1 MTSLLD
7 IAPPD
12 VATTEV
18 PLPRVGKTLVL
29 RGLDARD
36 IATLMRRFPAF
47 RLASVGRQVTE
58 EELMDVGMDATPVII
73 AMGLGAS
80 DPETERL
87 VLERLTIDEQAA
99 ALSAIMKLTNPD
111 APAPDAPFKG
121 ARRARGGASGR
132 AQAGTSP

>member
-12 VATTEV
+12 VATKEV
-18 PLPRVGKTLVL
+18 PLPRVGKSLIL

-36 IATLMRRFPAF
+36 IATLMRRFPQF
-47 RLASVGRQVTE
+47 RLASVGRQVSE

-73 AMGLGAS
+73 AMGLGSS
-80 DPETERL
+80 DPETEKL
-87 VLERLTIDEQAA
+87 VLERLTIDEQAS
-99 ALSAIMKLTNPD
+99 ALSAVMSLTNPD
-111 APAPDAPFKG
+111 TPKADAPFKK

-132 AQAGTSP
+132 VPAGTSP

>member
-12 VATTEV
+12 VATKEV

-36 IATLMRRFPAF
+36 IATLMRRFPSF
-47 RLASVGRQVTE
+47 RLAAAGRQVSDD
-58 EELMDVGMDATPVII
+58 ELMEVGMDATPVII
-73 AMGLGAS
+73 AMGLGSS
-80 DPETERL
+80 DPDTERL

-99 ALSAIMKLTNPD
+99 ALTAVMSLTNPD
-111 APAPDAPFKG
+111 APRPDAPFRG

-132 AQAGTSP
+132 VQDGTSP